1 MTRGVLI
8 GTAVAAG
15 VAAFA
20 GLSGLTGTPLSQ
32 VLLACGVVA
41 ALSLS
46 RSPRSE

>member
-8 GTAVAAG
+8 GTAAAAG
-15 VAAFA
+15 VAALA

-32 VLLACGVVA
+32 VLLACSVVA